1 MIIMLQE
8 LLVINKGYG
17 ENVITIKGGTFNAYT
32 KTDGYIACG
41 IYAANSDTWNIEGGT
56 FNIYNGC
63 GMVIRGGTVNIKEG
77 VTINLHKD
85 TTTIESGKVGSSE
98 QIIKINQEIV
108 IDKNSEYPDYEN
120 INVTN
125 ETSYEV
131 YDPDGNEITLS
142 NNG

>member
-1 MIIMLQE
+1 
-8 LLVINKGYG
+8 
-17 ENVITIKGGTFNAYT
+17 
-32 KTDGYIACG
+32 
-41 IYAANSDTWNIEGGT
+41 
-56 FNIYNGC
+56 
-63 GMVIRGGTVNIKEG
+63 MVIRGGTVNIKEG

-125 ETSYEV
+125 GTSYKV
-131 YDPDGNEITLS
+131 YDPDGNEIDLS
-142 NNG
+142 DNG